1 MFHEIIDSVEL
12 VNYNLKMIDNYNDED
27 DFTSDRKDKHE
38 YYEYQDS
45 IDDDD
50 GDNIKTVPTPIK
62 HKLYEMTFKKE
73 PNQHN
78 HFEIVNDNKDN
89 RILFGLEEQK

>member
-38 YYEYQDS
+38 YYEY
-45 IDDDD
+45 
-50 GDNIKTVPTPIK
+50 
-62 HKLYEMTFKKE
+62 
-73 PNQHN
+73 
-78 HFEIVNDNKDN
+78 
-89 RILFGLEEQK
+89 